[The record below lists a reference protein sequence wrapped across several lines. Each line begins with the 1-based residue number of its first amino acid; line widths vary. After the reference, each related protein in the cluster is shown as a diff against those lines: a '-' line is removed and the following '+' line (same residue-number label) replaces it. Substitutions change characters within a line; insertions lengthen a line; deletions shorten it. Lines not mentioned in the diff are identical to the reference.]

1 MIKMTKEEEI
11 HKLRME
17 GMASMQDTP
26 VKRKM
31 EIIDILATYGEEGI
45 PAIQD
50 VFNNAMTP
58 TTANYATEVL
68 KRLRQE

>member
-1 MIKMTKEEEI
+1 MSEEEI
-11 HKLRME
+11 HKLRAE

-31 EIIDILATYGEEGI
+31 EIIDILATYGEKGI

-50 VFNNAMTP
+50 ILNNAMSP
-58 TTANYATEVL
+58 TTANYATDVL
-68 KRLRQE
+68 KRLKKE

>member
-1 MIKMTKEEEI
+1 
-11 HKLRME
+11 LRVE

-31 EIIDILATYGEEGI
+31 EIIDILATYGEKGI

-50 VFNNAMTP
+50 ILNNAMSP
-58 TTANYATEVL
+58 TTANYATDVL
-68 KRLRQE
+68 KRLKKE

>member
-1 MIKMTKEEEI
+1 MSEEEI

-26 VKRKM
+26 VKRKI
-31 EIIDILATYGEEGI
+31 EIIDTLATYGEKGI

-50 VFNNAMTP
+50 ILNNAMST
-58 TTANYATEVL
+58 TTANYATDVL
-68 KRLRQE
+68 KRLKKE

>member
-1 MIKMTKEEEI
+1 
-11 HKLRME
+11 
-17 GMASMQDTP
+17 MQDTP

>member
-1 MIKMTKEEEI
+1 MSEEEI

-26 VKRKM
+26 VKRKI
-31 EIIDILATYGEEGI
+31 EIIDILATYGEKGI

-50 VFNNAMTP
+50 ILNNAMST
-58 TTANYATEVL
+58 TTANYATDVL
-68 KRLRQE
+68 KRLKKE

>member
-1 MIKMTKEEEI
+1 MSEEEI
-11 HKLRME
+11 HKLRVE

-31 EIIDILATYGEEGI
+31 EIIDILATYGEKGI

-50 VFNNAMTP
+50 ILNNAMSP
-58 TTANYATEVL
+58 TTANYATDVL
-68 KRLRQE
+68 KRLKKE